1 MASEKK
7 ILVLDLGM
15 QSLRLAEFSSTP
27 HEELRLLRAE
37 KKDLFLDPALETT
50 RPDQIKLALK
60 EIVKEWKLGKENL
73 SLVLPA
79 HAVFTRVAPLEVPE
93 GTSTQMESVINF
105 EAQHNIPFPL
115 EEVIWDHVVIGRI
128 PSGALNVIFIAIK
141 KDILEELCRAI
152 TATGLQII
160 SISVAPLALYDACRH
175 TYAKETSDATTLL
188 LDIGSR
194 STNLL
199 ITAPGSF
206 FSRTIPSGGLAI
218 TTAIAK
224 DLHVEIEEAEKLKIS
239 RGSVALGADFA
250 PSEDPV
256 EAKLADL
263 IRKSLLR
270 TQADISRSLSYYR
283 ATLGGSEP
291 REVLLTGGMASMP
304 YLSEFVSEK
313 LAKPASFFNP
323 MQGVSVSEKAAA
335 FVDANP
341 NNLGELLGGALL
353 LTHSPQTHVRLLPPF
368 LLAKRALAS
377 RLPWLLAA
385 AVIVLIALASWYGY
399 ALNAASV
406 TREETSKL
414 ATTIEEETLIASRID
429 SLRAALE
436 EANQT
441 ESQLLNL
448 IQLRNAYPAIL
459 ADLSAKTPE
468 RFLWMT
474 EIQPLGNTPSKGGAL
489 KPRETT
495 IKAISVK
502 GLYLDNP
509 RQAAVIDD
517 FVTALESSDVFVV
530 EEKEKSKI
538 ITQRGSPN
546 GEYWAYPFSLILPL
560 RNPITLL
567 P

>member
-1 MASEKK
+1 MASEKT

-15 QSLRLAEFSSTP
+15 QSLRLAEFSSVA
-27 HEELRLLRAE
+27 HGGLKLIRAE
-37 KKDLFLDPALETT
+37 KRALLLDPALETT

-60 EIVKEWKLGKENL
+60 EIVKEWKLGKGNL

-79 HAVFTRVAPLEVPE
+79 HTVFTRVAPLEVPE
-93 GTSTQMESVINF
+93 GSNGQMEAVINF

-115 EEVIWDHVVIGRI
+115 EDIIWDHVIIGRI
-128 PSGALNVIFIAIK
+128 PSGALNVLFIAVK
-141 KDILEELCRAI
+141 KNILEELCRAI

-175 TYAKETSDATTLL
+175 ACPKEKSPSTTLL

-199 ITAPGSF
+199 ITARDSF

-218 TTAIAK
+218 TTAIAR
-224 DLHVEIEEAEKLKIS
+224 DIHVEIEEAEKLKIS
-239 RGSVALGADFA
+239 RGSVALGAEFA

-256 EAKLADL
+256 EANLSRL
-263 IRKSLLR
+263 IRQSLLKIQ
-270 TQADISRSLSYYR
+270 TDISRSLSYYR
-283 ATLGGSEP
+283 ASLGGLDP
-291 REVLLTGGMASMP
+291 QRVFLTGGMASMP
-304 YLSEFVSEK
+304 YLSEFLSEK
-313 LAKPASFFNP
+313 LAKPISFFDP
-323 MQGVSVSEKAAA
+323 MSGISLSEKAAA
-335 FVDANP
+335 FVEANP
-341 NNLGELLGGALL
+341 NNLGELVGGALL
-353 LTHSPQTHVRLLPPF
+353 LTNSSQTKVKLLPPF
-368 LLAKRALAS
+368 LIAKRALAS
-377 RLPWLLAA
+377 RLPWLLGAA
-385 AVIVLIALASWYGY
+385 IIFLLALACWYGY
-399 ALNAASV
+399 ALNATSV
-406 TREETSKL
+406 TRDEIAKL
-414 ATTIEEETLIASRID
+414 TTAIEEESLIASRMD
-429 SLRAALE
+429 TLRSALE
-436 EANQT
+436 TADQT

-474 EIQPLGNTPSKGGAL
+474 EIHPLSSTPSSKEGDSE
-489 KPRETT
+489 PRET
-495 IKAISVK
+495 IVKAIAVK

-538 ITQRGSPN
+538 ITQRGSPS
-546 GEYWAYPFSLILPL
+546 GE
-560 RNPITLL
+560 
-567 P
+567 